1 MFLITNCTNSFFK
14 ERWRA
19 LNEIDAGDMEN
30 MTYQQIQERLDITG
44 IKFILFLYL
53 LHIYFH

>member
-44 IKFILFLYL
+44 IKLVQAFRFCI
-53 LHIYFH
+53 